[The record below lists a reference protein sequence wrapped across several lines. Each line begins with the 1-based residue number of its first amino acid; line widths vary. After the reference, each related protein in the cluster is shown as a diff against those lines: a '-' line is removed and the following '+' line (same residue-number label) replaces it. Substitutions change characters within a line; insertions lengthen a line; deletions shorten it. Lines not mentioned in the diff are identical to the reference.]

1 MGVGEKEE
9 MLNSLLFGEGE
20 QNNYDGVYDYFMRW
34 LIVSES
40 FSLNTLST
48 NKYDGIG
55 LSIDLIIE
63 LIL

>member
-40 FSLNTLST
+40 FHWKHCLQINMTAL
-48 NKYDGIG
+48 D
-55 LSIDLIIE
+55 
-63 LIL
+63 